1 MIFDIILILI
11 LSMLIF
17 KVGEYRGISKAERNK
32 LNLDSK
38 HKSIA
43 IYYLQKL
50 IRDISDS
57 IEDHI
62 GFPETIEDNNKRYDI
77 ECLKSTM
84 EFLSE
89 V

>member
-43 IYYLQKL
+43 IYIIYK
-50 IRDISDS
+50 
-57 IEDHI
+57 
-62 GFPETIEDNNKRYDI
+62 N
-77 ECLKSTM
+77 
-84 EFLSE
+84 
-89 V
+89 